1 MKGDEMV
8 ENETDTTPAPE
19 AEQPATTGRGP
30 QPARGTIANKNVI
43 WEEKRKGEEPQ
54 SPEGIDEEFYNER
67 FTSERQ
73 KVDRASNR
81 WQVLER
87 DEFSPAAPNWPP
99 PLRP

>member
-1 MKGDEMV
+1 MAEETIKDESSPKAAAMPSDDQ
-8 ENETDTTPAPE
+8 N
-19 AEQPATTGRGP
+19 P
-30 QPARGTIANKNVI
+30 QPARGTIANENVS
-43 WEEKRKGEEPQ
+43 WEEQRKGEEPQ
-54 SPEGIDEEFYNER
+54 TPEGIDEEFYNER

-87 DEFSPAAPNWPP
+87 DELSPTAPNWPP

>member
-1 MKGDEMV
+1 MKGDEMT
-8 ENETDTTPAPE
+8 ENESKGETNPDA
-19 AEQPATTGRGP
+19 AELQRGGQHP
-30 QPARGTIANKNVI
+30 QPARGTIANKNVS

-54 SPEGIDEEFYNER
+54 TPEGIDEEFYNER

-87 DEFSPAAPNWPP
+87 DELSPTAPNWPP